1 MNVCRVI
8 INKFDRTYLTK
19 LEKNVGVDG
28 QVEMCKCAEKKE
40 SEEVLL
46 DLNLS

>member
-1 MNVCRVI
+1 MNVCQVI
-8 INKFDRTYLTK
+8 INKFDLFLTK